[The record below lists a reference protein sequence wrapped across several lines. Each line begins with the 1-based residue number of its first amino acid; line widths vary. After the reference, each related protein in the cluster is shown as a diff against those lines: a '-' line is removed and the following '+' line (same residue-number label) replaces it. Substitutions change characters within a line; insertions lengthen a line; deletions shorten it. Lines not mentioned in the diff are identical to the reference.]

1 MKEAVE
7 LCYAKEDKR
16 IEDFF
21 NKQNKKQKNDAKNG
35 KSAATGINKADI
47 PLESVTI
54 AFKQE
59 LFEGCV
65 KKIQKRI
72 NAKKKK
78 AKANDDLKS
87 VSKKVIIRKDS
98 MASTIKQKTFESK
111 GNFVGSVTG

>member
-1 MKEAVE
+1 MVKEAVE

-16 IEDFF
+16 IEDVL

-87 VSKKVIIRKDS
+87 VSKKVPKRKES
-98 MASTIKQKTFESK
+98 TRSTIKQNTLKS
-111 GNFVGSVTG
+111 